1 MIAILAALAVNT
13 ATSSGAGPA
22 VQGLDHVP
30 VAVADLDQAAADFGR
45 LGFVLKPGRPHAN
58 GIRNRHVKF
67 PNGGGIELITA
78 ANPGDDLARE
88 YAEWLKG
95 GDGPAFWSLFSPDLQ
110 RLTGVLKGQGLKPE
124 IEGGVVTV
132 QQGPVGGRMFFGSRQ
147 RSPTDGPSYWS
158 HPNTAYRLAG
168 VWISGNAPDL
178 TLLSALGVRPAG
190 FSRCSPFD
198 RKAAVFRLSSEGDQL
213 LVAQG
218 ITRTPERSIVGLTV
232 AVRDLQAARAVLT
245 ANKVDVVTVP
255 ACGSHSLWI
264 PPAAAHKMWLELSDR
279 TDGPA
284 GAVPY
289 LTRQRSR
296 R

>member
-1 MIAILAALAVNT
+1 MIAILAVLAMST
-13 ATSSGAGPA
+13 ATTSVAGPT

-45 LGFVLKPGRPHAN
+45 LGFVLKPGRPHTN
-58 GIRNRHVKF
+58 GLGNRHVKF

-78 ANPGDDLARE
+78 SNPGDDLARE

-110 RLTGVLKGQGLKPE
+110 GLTAILKGQGLKAE
-124 IEGGVVTV
+124 NEGGVVTV
-132 QQGPVGGRMFFGSRQ
+132 QQGPAASRLFFGSRQ
-147 RSPTDGPSYWS
+147 RSPTDGPIYWN

-168 VWISGNAPDL
+168 VWLSGNAPDL
-178 TLLSALGVRPAG
+178 TLLSTLGVRPAG
-190 FSRCSPFD
+190 LSRCSPFD
-198 RKAAVFRLSSEGDQL
+198 RKAAVFRLSMEGEQV
-213 LVAQG
+213 LVARG
-218 ITRTPERSIVGLTV
+218 VSRAPERSIIGLTV

-245 ANKVDVVTVP
+245 ANHVEVVTAP

-264 PPAAAHKMWLELSDR
+264 PPAAAHDMWLELSDR

-284 GAVPY
+284 SAVPY
-289 LTRQRSR
+289 LIRQRSR
-296 R
+296 K